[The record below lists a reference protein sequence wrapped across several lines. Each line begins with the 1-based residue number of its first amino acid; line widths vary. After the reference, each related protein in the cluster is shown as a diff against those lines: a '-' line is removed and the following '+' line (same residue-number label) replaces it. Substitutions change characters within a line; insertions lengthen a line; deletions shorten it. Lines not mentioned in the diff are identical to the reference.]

1 MSFKSNFSKKSSR
14 VNIVLAVAA
23 ALVALTYRGYFPQQV
38 NAQEGMQTRSEAG
51 DMECI
56 SYCSNTRLGTTLME
70 VKWRLEDRSLSETD
84 LRAKAGQQGLEVTVY
99 SDGFDRGL
107 YASVGA
113 VKPKALF
120 RAPAKPGIQAQS
132 KLPGLEK
139 LVIADVATRLDK
151 AVYPLRLMQNQAESA
166 AGAEWV
172 TVRLEGLNPGMD
184 FTYRIPGGR
193 SVVTCR
199 AAVCPVDKIR
209 VPAKSRPSPAPR

>member
-1 MSFKSNFSKKSSR
+1 
-14 VNIVLAVAA
+14 
-23 ALVALTYRGYFPQQV
+23 
-38 NAQEGMQTRSEAG
+38 
-51 DMECI
+51 MECI

-70 VKWRLEDRSLSETD
+70 VKWRLADRSLSEAD
-84 LRAKAGQQGLEVTVY
+84 LRKAAQQGLEVTVY
-99 SDGFDRGL
+99 SDGFDRGQ

-120 RAPAKPGIQAQS
+120 RTPAKPGIQPRS

-139 LVIADVATRLDK
+139 LVIADVATRLDEH
-151 AVYPLRLMQNQAESA
+151 PLLLMQNQAESA
-166 AGAEWV
+166 AGAEWI

-184 FTYRIPGGR
+184 FTYRIPGGP